1 MEPNKEAIRTAEEEH
16 LKSCIAIIEGN
27 IERLTSE
34 VARMRAETK
43 EMYDNYRSGD
53 SELHN
58 ELVIGLDLQDKA
70 EHTLYKNLQAEQKA
84 YFGRIDYEE
93 EYHAGLGRRE
103 GEENPKFS
111 LYIGKNGIM
120 QSSSDILIVDWRAP
134 VASVYYDSDIGKSH
148 YNAPTGEEIRIDLQL
163 KRTFELERDKLYDF
177 YDTDVITN
185 DEFLTKY
192 LAKNKEVVLGE
203 IIATIQKEQ
212 NLIIRDTPWHTVI
225 VQGVAGSGK
234 TTVAMHRISY
244 ILYNFKDK
252 FKPQEF
258 YVIGSNHMLLNY
270 ITSVLPSLDVQGI
283 NQMTLEELLLRFLE
297 EEFLVGTG
305 SAKAEKKA
313 SKKAKHYRLIDS
325 FRRTERELLHFKGSL
340 DFMLA
345 LEYYLAEE
353 ERRSLPHLP
362 REGLEYAGRILYRR
376 EDLEEFLQT
385 FSCFQT
391 SNGTIKAGGVSAE
404 EKIDMLNQ
412 RILKKVKMLCEM
424 ADEEREVIR
433 RETAKFRGF
442 FGKAKKRW
450 NITEVYGA
458 FLEELREK
466 REWFCQKGLQLPPDS
481 VLIQIEGEFL
491 GKQAD
496 LYDMAALLL
505 IKKRMKWC
513 NDLDLVSH
521 VVVDEAQDFGVSVFY
536 SLHQAFPTATFTIM
550 GDVSQNI
557 YYDSGMND
565 WVDLRERV
573 FSAEKD
579 RFYRLVKSYRNT
591 VEISRFAGKL
601 LEKGS
606 FETYAI
612 DPVIRHGREAA
623 VIEERDTDALTRQ
636 AAMLIK
642 ELLER
647 GFSTIAVIGRDEEE
661 CKQVL
666 DGVCSSLQVVREA
679 SARVSRQA
687 SEQKEVAIHEI
698 TEQTEEVNSLT
709 GVLVLPIQMI
719 KGLEFDAV
727 LLWNPSEQHYPAG
740 DANVKLL
747 YVAVT
752 RALHEL
758 YLLVDQ
764 REGLCDLLQVTK
776 P

>member
-1 MEPNKEAIRTAEEEH
+1 MEQKKEAIRVAEEKH
-16 LKSCIAIIEGN
+16 LKSCIAVIEKN
-27 IERLTSE
+27 IERLTVE
-34 VARMRAETK
+34 VAQMKAETK

-53 SELHN
+53 SQVHN

-93 EYHAGLGRRE
+93 EYHAGLAKKE
-103 GEENPKFS
+103 GEGNLKFS

-120 QSSSDILIVDWRAP
+120 QSTSDILIVDWRAP

-148 YNAPTGEEIRIDLQL
+148 YSAPTGEEIQIDLQL

-258 YVIGSNHMLLNY
+258 YVIGSNHMLLNH

-283 NQMTLEELLLRFLE
+283 NQMTLEELLLKFLE
-297 EEFLVGTG
+297 GSFEVELPGQEETG
-305 SAKAEKKA
+305 KKPA
-313 SKKAKHYRLIDS
+313 GKRTKKSKSYRLIDS
-325 FRRTERELLHFKGSL
+325 FRRTEREILQLKGSL

-353 ERRSLPHLP
+353 ERRLLPHLP
-362 REGLEYAGRILYRR
+362 DGILEYDGRILYRQ

-391 SNGTIKAGGVSAE
+391 SSGTIKAGGVSAE

-412 RILKKVKMLCEM
+412 RILKKVKMICEM
-424 ADEEREVIR
+424 ADEEREVIK
-433 RETAKFRGF
+433 RETAKVRGF
-442 FGKAKKRW
+442 FGKAKNRW
-450 NITEVYGA
+450 VVTEVYGA
-458 FLEELREK
+458 FLEALQKE

-481 VLIQIEGEFL
+481 VLIQIEEEFL
-491 GKQAD
+491 SKQAD

-513 NDLDLVSH
+513 DDLDLVSH

-536 SLHQAFPTATFTIM
+536 SLHQSFPTATFTIM

-573 FSAEKD
+573 FSTEKD

-591 VEISRFAGKL
+591 VEISHFAGKL

-623 VIEERDTDALTRQ
+623 VIEKADTKAL
-636 AAMLIK
+636 AKEAVKLIK

-647 GFSTIAVIGRDEEE
+647 GFSTIAIIGRDEEE
-661 CKQVL
+661 CRRI
-666 DGVCSSLQVVREA
+666 SLKLH
-679 SARVSRQA
+679 
-687 SEQKEVAIHEI
+687 SELSEKSGKAATLSEGITIHEI

-709 GVLVLPIQMI
+709 GILLLPIRMI

-727 LLWNPSEQHYPAG
+727 LLWNPSEQHYPAC

-764 REGLCDLLQVTK
+764 KEGLCELLQV
-776 P
+776 